1 MKMPPVQCNSERREG
16 KEDFGSNPGKQG
28 VQILTRSNIGE
39 RLFTMGGQTQL
50 HASCLLVPLVPPLLP
65 LQGDHHLA
73 KGRSKCSVSTY
84 LPDESEGEVERDLEL
99 PVTKYIYITYNG
111 SHFYFSRE

>member
-1 MKMPPVQCNSERREG
+1 MH
-16 KEDFGSNPGKQG
+16 
-28 VQILTRSNIGE
+28 L
-39 RLFTMGGQTQL
+39 
-50 HASCLLVPLVPPLLP
+50 ASLSSFPSLR
-65 LQGDHHLA
+65 GDHHRA

-84 LPDESEGEVERDLEL
+84 LPDESEGERERDLEL